1 MRSLFYYLLLV
12 STLTTCGRGGSQ
24 TEAENQSKPME
35 QPDLLPSAATPAWA
49 AHANIY
55 EVNVRQYTPS
65 GTLAAFADHLPRLK
79 EMGVDILWFMPIYPI
94 SEARRKG
101 DLGSYYA
108 VSDYTDV
115 NPALGTMEEFK
126 ALVKHIQGMGMR
138 VVLDWVPNHTGWDHG
153 WITAHPEYYT
163 QDSLGNVI
171 DPIDPKTGESW
182 GWTDVADLNYDNPE
196 MREAM
201 IGAMRFW
208 LEEVGVDGFR
218 CDVAVEVPDDF
229 WAQAVPQLR
238 AINPELFM
246 LAESDHPPH
255 RNQEWFA
262 MNYGWEFHH
271 LMNAIAQGERSP
283 AAIDTVLA
291 KKAETYQRGYF
302 MHFLTNHD
310 ENSWQGT
317 IEERMGAAADAMAVL
332 AFTIDG
338 MPLIYS
344 GQEAGL
350 NHRLKFFEKDTIPWN
365 GFKKTRF
372 YKTLLDLKHDN
383 PALGNG
389 LAGGVFERIEVDDAT
404 DQIYAY
410 RRTKGA
416 HQVVVILNLSDEP
429 QSFTL
434 NSNGLEGE
442 YTNVFANSTVK
453 LTSEMGMNLSPWSYL
468 LLEQ

>member
-1 MRSLFYYLLLV
+1 MRSLFFLLTVL
-12 STLTTCGRGGSQ
+12 SLSACGGGEG
-24 TEAENQSKPME
+24 TEAENPSEPME
-35 QPDLLPSAATPAWA
+35 QPDLLPSAATPEWA
-49 AHANIY
+49 AQANIY

-65 GTLAAFADHLPRLK
+65 GTLEAFAKHLPRLK
-79 EMGVDILWFMPIYPI
+79 EMGVDILWFMPVYPI

-101 DLGSYYA
+101 SLGSYYA
-108 VSDYTDV
+108 VADYTAV
-115 NPALGTMEEFK
+115 NPAFGTMEEFK
-126 ALVKHIQGMGMR
+126 ALVNQIHDMDMR
-138 VVLDWVPNHTGWDHG
+138 VILDWVPNHTGWDHP
-153 WITAHPEYYT
+153 WITEHPEYYT

-182 GWTDVADLNYDNPE
+182 GWTDVADLNYDNAAL
-196 MREAM
+196 REAM
-201 IGAMRFW
+201 IGEMLFW
-208 LEEVGVDGFR
+208 LEEVGIDGYR
-218 CDVAVEVPDDF
+218 CDVAGEVPDDF
-229 WAQAVPQLR
+229 WAQVVPRLR
-238 AINPELFM
+238 AANPELFM

-255 RNQEWFA
+255 RNEEWFA

-271 LMNAIAQGERSP
+271 LMNAIAKGEQSP
-283 AAIDTVLA
+283 LAIDTVLA
-291 KKAETYQRGYF
+291 KKAAVYNRGYF
-302 MHFLTNHD
+302 MNFLTNHD

-317 IEERMGAAADAMAVL
+317 IEERMGPAADAMAVL

-338 MPLIYS
+338 MPLMYS

-372 YKTLLDLKHDN
+372 YKTLLDLKHNN

-389 LAGGVFERIEVDDAT
+389 LAGGVLERITVENAT
-404 DQIYAY
+404 EEIYAY
-410 RRTKGA
+410 RRKKGA
-416 HQVVVILNLSDEP
+416 NQVVVLLNLSGEP

-434 NSNGLEGE
+434 SQEDLAGE

-453 LTSEMGMNLSPWSYL
+453 LTPEMSMNLNPWSYL

>member
-1 MRSLFYYLLLV
+1 MRSLFFLLTVL
-12 STLTTCGRGGSQ
+12 SLSACGGGEG
-24 TEAENQSKPME
+24 TEAENPSEPME
-35 QPDLLPSAATPAWA
+35 QPDLLPSAATPEWA
-49 AHANIY
+49 AQANIY

-65 GTLAAFADHLPRLK
+65 GTLEAFAKHLPRLK
-79 EMGVDILWFMPIYPI
+79 EMGVDILWFMPVYPI

-101 DLGSYYA
+101 SLGSYYA
-108 VSDYTDV
+108 VADYTAV
-115 NPALGTMEEFK
+115 NPAFGTMEEFK
-126 ALVKHIQGMGMR
+126 ALVNQIHDMDMR
-138 VVLDWVPNHTGWDHG
+138 VILDWVPNHTGWDHP
-153 WITAHPEYYT
+153 WITEHPEYYT

-182 GWTDVADLNYDNPE
+182 GWTDVADLNYDNAAL
-196 MREAM
+196 REAM
-201 IGAMRFW
+201 IGEMLFW
-208 LEEVGVDGFR
+208 LEEVGIDGYR
-218 CDVAVEVPDDF
+218 CDVAGEVPDDF
-229 WAQAVPQLR
+229 WAQAVPRLR
-238 AINPELFM
+238 AANPELFM

-255 RNQEWFA
+255 RNEEWFA

-271 LMNAIAQGERSP
+271 LMNAIAKGEQSP
-283 AAIDTVLA
+283 LAIDTVLA
-291 KKAETYQRGYF
+291 KKAAVYNRGYF
-302 MHFLTNHD
+302 MNFLTNHD

-317 IEERMGAAADAMAVL
+317 IEERMGPAADAMAVL

-338 MPLIYS
+338 MPLMYS

-372 YKTLLDLKHDN
+372 YKTLLDLKHNN

-389 LAGGVFERIEVDDAT
+389 LAGGVLERITVENAT
-404 DQIYAY
+404 EEIYAY
-410 RRTKGA
+410 RRKKGA
-416 HQVVVILNLSDEP
+416 NQVVVLLNLSGEP

-434 NSNGLEGE
+434 SQEDLAGE

-453 LTSEMGMNLSPWSYL
+453 LTPEMSMNLNPWSYL

>member
-1 MRSLFYYLLLV
+1 MRSLFFLLTVL
-12 STLTTCGRGGSQ
+12 SLSACGGGEG
-24 TEAENQSKPME
+24 TEAENPSEPME
-35 QPDLLPSAATPAWA
+35 QPDLLPSAATPEWA
-49 AHANIY
+49 AQANIY

-65 GTLAAFADHLPRLK
+65 GTLEAFAKHLPRLK
-79 EMGVDILWFMPIYPI
+79 EMGVDILWFMPVYPI

-101 DLGSYYA
+101 SLGSYYA
-108 VSDYTDV
+108 VADYTAV
-115 NPALGTMEEFK
+115 NPAFGTMEEFK
-126 ALVKHIQGMGMR
+126 ALVNQIHDMDMR
-138 VVLDWVPNHTGWDHG
+138 VILDWVPNHTGWDHP
-153 WITAHPEYYT
+153 WITEHPEYYT

-182 GWTDVADLNYDNPE
+182 GWTDVADLNYDNAAL
-196 MREAM
+196 REAM
-201 IGAMRFW
+201 IGEMLFW
-208 LEEVGVDGFR
+208 LEEVGIDGYR
-218 CDVAVEVPDDF
+218 CDVAGEVPDDF
-229 WAQAVPQLR
+229 WAQAVPRLR
-238 AINPELFM
+238 AANPELFM

-255 RNQEWFA
+255 RNEEWFA

-271 LMNAIAQGERSP
+271 LMNAIAKGEQSP
-283 AAIDTVLA
+283 LAIDTVLA
-291 KKAETYQRGYF
+291 KKAAVYNWGYF
-302 MHFLTNHD
+302 MNFLTNHD

-317 IEERMGAAADAMAVL
+317 IEERMGPAADAMAVL

-338 MPLIYS
+338 MPLMYS

-372 YKTLLDLKHDN
+372 YKILLDLKHNN

-389 LAGGVFERIEVDDAT
+389 LAGGVLERITVENAT
-404 DQIYAY
+404 EEIYAY
-410 RRTKGA
+410 RRKKGA
-416 HQVVVILNLSDEP
+416 NQVVVLLNLSGEP

-434 NSNGLEGE
+434 SQEDLAGE

-453 LTSEMGMNLSPWSYL
+453 LTPEMSMNLNPWSYL

>member
-1 MRSLFYYLLLV
+1 MRSLFFLLTVL
-12 STLTTCGRGGSQ
+12 SLSACGGGEG
-24 TEAENQSKPME
+24 TEAENPSEPME
-35 QPDLLPSAATPAWA
+35 QPDLLPSAATPEWA
-49 AHANIY
+49 AQANIY

-65 GTLAAFADHLPRLK
+65 GTLEAFAKHLPRLK
-79 EMGVDILWFMPIYPI
+79 EMGVDILWFMPVYPI

-101 DLGSYYA
+101 SLGSYYA
-108 VSDYTDV
+108 VADYTAV
-115 NPALGTMEEFK
+115 NPAFGTMEEFK
-126 ALVKHIQGMGMR
+126 ALVNQIHDMDMR
-138 VVLDWVPNHTGWDHG
+138 VILDWVPNHTGWDHP
-153 WITAHPEYYT
+153 WITEHPEYYT

-182 GWTDVADLNYDNPE
+182 GWTDVADLNYDNAAL
-196 MREAM
+196 REAM
-201 IGAMRFW
+201 IGEMLFW
-208 LEEVGVDGFR
+208 LEEVGIDGYR
-218 CDVAVEVPDDF
+218 CDVAGEVPDDF
-229 WAQAVPQLR
+229 WAQAVPRLR
-238 AINPELFM
+238 AANPELFM

-255 RNQEWFA
+255 RNEEWFA

-271 LMNAIAQGERSP
+271 LMNAIAKGEQSP
-283 AAIDTVLA
+283 LAIDTVLA
-291 KKAETYQRGYF
+291 KKAAVYNWGYF
-302 MHFLTNHD
+302 MNFLTNHD

-317 IEERMGAAADAMAVL
+317 IEERMGPAADAMAVL

-338 MPLIYS
+338 MPLMYS

-372 YKTLLDLKHDN
+372 YKTLLDLKHNN

-389 LAGGVFERIEVDDAT
+389 LAGGVLERITVENAT
-404 DQIYAY
+404 EEIYAY
-410 RRTKGA
+410 RRKKGA
-416 HQVVVILNLSDEP
+416 NQVVVLLNLSGEP

-434 NSNGLEGE
+434 SQEDLAGE

-453 LTSEMGMNLSPWSYL
+453 LTPEMSMNLNPWSYL

>member
-1 MRSLFYYLLLV
+1 MRSLFFLLTVL
-12 STLTTCGRGGSQ
+12 SLSACGGGEG
-24 TEAENQSKPME
+24 TEAENPSEPME
-35 QPDLLPSAATPAWA
+35 QPDLLPSAATPEWA
-49 AHANIY
+49 AQANIY

-65 GTLAAFADHLPRLK
+65 GTLEAFAKHLPRLK
-79 EMGVDILWFMPIYPI
+79 EMGVDILWFMPVYPI

-101 DLGSYYA
+101 SLGSYYA
-108 VSDYTDV
+108 VADYTAV
-115 NPALGTMEEFK
+115 NPAFGTMEEFK
-126 ALVKHIQGMGMR
+126 ALVNQIHDMDMR
-138 VVLDWVPNHTGWDHG
+138 VILDWVPNHTGWDHP
-153 WITAHPEYYT
+153 WITEHPEYYT

-182 GWTDVADLNYDNPE
+182 GWTDVADLNYDNAAL
-196 MREAM
+196 REAM
-201 IGAMRFW
+201 IGEMLFW
-208 LEEVGVDGFR
+208 LEEVGIDGYR
-218 CDVAVEVPDDF
+218 CDVAGEVPDDF
-229 WAQAVPQLR
+229 WAQAVPRLR
-238 AINPELFM
+238 AANPELFM

-255 RNQEWFA
+255 RNEEWFA

-271 LMNAIAQGERSP
+271 LMNAIAKGEQSP
-283 AAIDTVLA
+283 LAIDTVLA
-291 KKAETYQRGYF
+291 KKAAVYNRGYF
-302 MHFLTNHD
+302 MNFLTNHD

-317 IEERMGAAADAMAVL
+317 IEERMGPAADAMAVL

-338 MPLIYS
+338 MPLMYS

-372 YKTLLDLKHDN
+372 YKILLDLKHNN

-389 LAGGVFERIEVDDAT
+389 LAGGVLERITVENAT
-404 DQIYAY
+404 EEIYAY
-410 RRTKGA
+410 RRKKGA
-416 HQVVVILNLSDEP
+416 NQVVVLLNLSGEP

-434 NSNGLEGE
+434 SQEDLAGE

-453 LTSEMGMNLSPWSYL
+453 LTPEMSMNLNPWSYL

>member
-1 MRSLFYYLLLV
+1 MRSLFFLLTVL
-12 STLTTCGRGGSQ
+12 SLSACGGGEG
-24 TEAENQSKPME
+24 TEAENPSEPME
-35 QPDLLPSAATPAWA
+35 QPDLLPSAATPEWA
-49 AHANIY
+49 AQANIY

-65 GTLAAFADHLPRLK
+65 GTLEAFAKHLPRLK
-79 EMGVDILWFMPIYPI
+79 EMGVDILWFMPVYPI

-101 DLGSYYA
+101 SLGSYYA
-108 VSDYTDV
+108 VADYTAV
-115 NPALGTMEEFK
+115 NPAFGTMEEFK
-126 ALVKHIQGMGMR
+126 ALVNQIHDMDMR
-138 VVLDWVPNHTGWDHG
+138 VILDWVPNHTGWDHP
-153 WITAHPEYYT
+153 WITEHPEYYT

-182 GWTDVADLNYDNPE
+182 GWTDVADLNYDNAAL
-196 MREAM
+196 REAM
-201 IGAMRFW
+201 IGEMLFW
-208 LEEVGVDGFR
+208 LEEVGIDGYR
-218 CDVAVEVPDDF
+218 CDVAGEVPDDF
-229 WAQAVPQLR
+229 WAQAVPRLR
-238 AINPELFM
+238 AANPELFM

-255 RNQEWFA
+255 RNEEWFA

-271 LMNAIAQGERSP
+271 LMNAIAKGEQSP
-283 AAIDTVLA
+283 LAIDTVLA
-291 KKAETYQRGYF
+291 KKAAVYNRGYF
-302 MHFLTNHD
+302 MNFLTNHD

-317 IEERMGAAADAMAVL
+317 IEDRMGPAADAMAVL

-338 MPLIYS
+338 MPLMYS

-372 YKTLLDLKHDN
+372 YKTLLDLKHNN

-389 LAGGVFERIEVDDAT
+389 LAGGVLERITVENAT
-404 DQIYAY
+404 EEIYAY
-410 RRTKGA
+410 RRKKGA
-416 HQVVVILNLSDEP
+416 NQVVVLLNLSGEP

-434 NSNGLEGE
+434 SQEDLAGE

-453 LTSEMGMNLSPWSYL
+453 LTPEMSMNLNPWSYL